1 MICIYLPRHLGE
13 AGEVD
18 DIAEMTNAPRSAD
31 HETIL
36 VVDDEPL
43 VRMVAVEI
51 LEELGYRVLEAGDGP
66 TALKII
72 NSGQP
77 IDLLVTDVGL
87 PGGMNGRQLA
97 DAVRSDRPEMK
108 VLFVTG
114 YAENAVLNHGHL
126 EHGMHV
132 MTKPF
137 LSDAFARRVKDLL
150 SD

>member
-1 MICIYLPRHLGE
+1 M
-13 AGEVD
+13 
-18 DIAEMTNAPRSAD
+18 
-31 HETIL
+31 
-36 VVDDEPL
+36 
-43 VRMVAVEI
+43 
-51 LEELGYRVLEAGDGP
+51 
-66 TALKII
+66 

-97 DAVRSDRPEMK
+97 DAVRAERPDFK

-137 LSDAFARRVKDLL
+137 LSDAFARRVKELL
-150 SD
+150 SE